1 MRNIH
6 RSTFSRF
13 CVMGNTNFMSLDSDV
28 VAVVSDILIMYE
40 MFLSSLLKTSVYDL
54 NDFSIGS
61 VLSISSNVKSYKPTT
76 PDR

>member
-1 MRNIH
+1 MRNIQ

-13 CVMGNTNFMSLDSDV
+13 CVMGDINFMSSDSDE

-40 MFLSSLLKTSVYDL
+40 MFLSSLSKISVYDL

-61 VLSISSNVKSYKPTT
+61 VLSISGSVKS
-76 PDR
+76 

>member
-1 MRNIH
+1 MRNIQ

-13 CVMGNTNFMSLDSDV
+13 CVMGDTNFMSSDSDE

-40 MFLSSLLKTSVYDL
+40 MFLSSLSKISVYDL

-61 VLSISSNVKSYKPTT
+61 VLSISGSVKS
-76 PDR
+76 

>member
-1 MRNIH
+1 MRNIQ
-6 RSTFSRF
+6 RSTFVRF
-13 CVMGNTNFMSLDSDV
+13 CVMGDTNFMSSDSDE

-40 MFLSSLLKTSVYDL
+40 MFLSSLLKISVYDL

-61 VLSISSNVKSYKPTT
+61 VLSISGNVKSYKPIT

>member
-1 MRNIH
+1 
-6 RSTFSRF
+6 
-13 CVMGNTNFMSLDSDV
+13 MGDTNFMSSDSDG

-40 MFLSSLLKTSVYDL
+40 MFLSSLLKISVYDL

-61 VLSISSNVKSYKPTT
+61 VLSISGSVKSYKPTT